1 MCERDTEEL
10 DEDEDEELE
19 SGSVETRSTLTE
31 SDGINHEDPVQDT
44 TEGGIRNLG
53 DELADGERLSRVD
66 TTVVFANEDHPVQN
80 PQRGQLSLDNGW
92 HDANPETRVHRS
104 GKELKRETVKI
115 SHCEHSRLKIT
126 SAVSELQEAQG
137 DDERDN
143 DMDEQASVDVV
154 G

>member
-1 MCERDTEEL
+1 LSERDTEEL

-44 TEGGIRNLG
+44 TEGGVRNLG
-53 DELADGERLSRVD
+53 DELADGECLSRVD
-66 TTVVFANEDHPVQN
+66 ATVVLANEDHPVQN
-80 PQRGQLSLDNGW
+80 PQRRQLSLDNGW
-92 HDANPETRVHRS
+92 HDANPEN
-104 GKELKRETVKI
+104 
-115 SHCEHSRLKIT
+115 CEHSRLKVT
-126 SAVSELQEAQG
+126 SAGSELQEAQG
-137 DDERDN
+137 DNERDD